1 MTGQLARRF
10 AGTAAGLLLIGLV
23 VLLFEYRYAPA
34 ASTYTVE
41 VEFGDAGS
49 GLIKGSDVKARG
61 VRVGQVD
68 SLAFQ
73 DGRAT
78 GVIRLDS
85 DTQLPGPDDIE
96 LVVTA
101 KTLLGEKQVELRFP
115 DEEFG
120 QEPFLQAGDQLTAAR
135 EPTELNEVLAVLEPF
150 LDSVDAEELA
160 TVIDTLAEQEG
171 EAEVFAENLELT
183 AELTQFGARTSDQTL
198 DNLEDLADI
207 AAALRPTLDEDFDR
221 IRAALPEST
230 RLLREQPDDIN
241 TAMVAL
247 SQFSVE
253 FAELLEVEEDR
264 INRFLVTGDPFGAML
279 ERNHNEISSLLDG
292 VDLYMRLLGGASGLL
307 DDDTV
312 FAYFRLFVTEESQD
326 PINILQNELDNN
338 APGGDGS

>member
-10 AGTAAGLLLIGLV
+10 AGAAAGILVIALV
-23 VLLFEYRYAPA
+23 VLLFEYRYSPA

-41 VEFGDAGS
+41 VKFGDAGS
-49 GLIKGSDVKARG
+49 GLIAGSDVKARG
-61 VRVGQVD
+61 VRVGEVD
-68 SLAFQ
+68 SLSFE
-73 DGRAT
+73 DGEAR
-78 GVIRLDS
+78 GLIRIDG
-85 DTQLPGPDDIE
+85 DVRLPGPEDLE

-101 KTLLGEKQVELRFP
+101 KTLLGEKQVELHFP

-120 QEPFLQAGDQLTAAR
+120 EEPFLAAGDVLVAAR
-135 EPTELNEVLAVLEPF
+135 EPTELSEVLATLEPF
-150 LDSVDAEELA
+150 LDAIDSQELA
-160 TVIDTLAEQEG
+160 IVIDTFAEQEG

-183 AELTQFGARTSDQTL
+183 SELTQFAARTSDQTL

-230 RLLREQPDDIN
+230 RLLREQPDDID

-253 FAELLEVEEDR
+253 FSELLEVEEER
-264 INRFLVTGDPFGAML
+264 INRFLVTGEPFGAML
-279 ERNHNEISSLLDG
+279 EENRNEISSLLDG
-292 VDLYMRLLGGASGLL
+292 VNLYMRLLGGAAGLL
-307 DDDTV
+307 DDDTI

-326 PINILQNELDNN
+326 PINLLQSEIENN
-338 APGGDGS
+338 APEGDS